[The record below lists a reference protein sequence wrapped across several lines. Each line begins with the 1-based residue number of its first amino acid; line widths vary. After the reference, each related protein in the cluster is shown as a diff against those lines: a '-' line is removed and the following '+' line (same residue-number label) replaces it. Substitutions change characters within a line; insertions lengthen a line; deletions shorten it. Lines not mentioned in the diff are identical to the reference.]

1 MFSFFHQ
8 SLNSFQYTDLS
19 LPQLNL
25 FLSILLFFYCFEN
38 RSFVYFV
45 SFSDRLLLMYR
56 NGTDFCMLVSYP
68 ATFLNFWLVLTVF
81 MMESLELYMYIKYH
95 LQAKAILYLPLH
107 FGCFLSLFFT
117 WFLLL
122 WLSVLCNR
130 SCESGY
136 PYFVPDLRED
146 LSCSPLSTMF
156 AVSLSYVAFTLLRY
170 IPSIPN
176 FVESFYLERE
186 LHFVKC
192 FFSSFEMI
200 IWFLALILFM
210 WCITFFYLHMLNHP
224 CTPGIC
230 PAWS

>member
-1 MFSFFHQ
+1 MYRSFTSSVKFI
-8 SLNSFQYTDLS
+8 LKYFTI
-19 LPQLNL
+19 
-25 FLSILLFFYCFEN
+25 FLLFWKW
-38 RSFVYFV
+38 SFVYFV
-45 SFSDRLLLMYR
+45 SFSDHLLLMCG
-56 NGTDFCMLVSYP
+56 NGTDLCMLVLYP
-68 ATFLNFWLVLTVF
+68 ATFLNFWLVLIVF

-136 PYFVPDLRED
+136 PYFVPDLKED
-146 LSCSPLSTMF
+146 LSCSPLSMMF

-176 FVESFYLERE
+176 LLRVFILKGSCTLSNA
-186 LHFVKC
+186 
-192 FFSSFEMI
+192 FSH
-200 IWFLALILFM
+200 LLR
-210 WCITFFYLHMLNHP
+210 
-224 CTPGIC
+224 
-230 PAWS
+230 WSYDF